1 MKYRKLGTSELEVSV
16 LSVGAW
22 EFGNPQPGFVTG
34 DQVAVDA
41 VVGAALD
48 AGINLFDTAQVYSNG
63 RSEEML
69 GKALAGRRD
78 EVLIATKFLDSD
90 NWDKDDILRR
100 LKASLTRLGTHY
112 VDLYQMHWPRNDMD
126 AADVEIMLDAF
137 GEARQQGLAREVGI
151 SNFRMSDLALLPP
164 DATELLV
171 SNQVPYSLLW
181 RFYDIEGAAE
191 FCRSRGISF
200 LPYCPLAQG
209 LLTGRF
215 TMDHRPEEGP
225 LANSKWMR
233 DDVYPRA
240 MAVVDEVKRVADQMG
255 CAPAQ
260 VALRWLLEREVV
272 ASIIVGTTK
281 VQHLES
287 NLKALECALPAEISA
302 HLDRASLHFQECL
315 RAEWRS
321 TWGDN

>member
-1 MKYRKLGTSELEVSV
+1 MEYRRLGTSELEVSV

-22 EFGNPQPGFVTG
+22 EFGNPQLGFVTG
-34 DQVAVDA
+34 DQGAVDA

-48 AGINLFDTAQVYSNG
+48 AGINLFDTAQVYSDG

-69 GKALAGRRD
+69 GKALAGKRD
-78 EVLIATKFLDSD
+78 EALIATKFLDSG
-90 NWDKDDILRR
+90 NWDKGDILAR
-100 LKASLTRLGTHY
+100 LKASLTRLGTDH

-126 AADVEIMLDAF
+126 AADIEVMRDAF
-137 GEARQQGLAREVGI
+137 VEARQQGLAREVGI
-151 SNFRMSDLALLPP
+151 SNFRMKDLALLPP
-164 DATELLV
+164 EASELLV

-215 TMDHRPEEGP
+215 SMDHRPDQGP
-225 LANSKWMR
+225 LASAKWMR
-233 DDVYPRA
+233 DEVYPRA
-240 MAVVDEVKRVADQMG
+240 MAVVDEVKRVAGEIG

-272 ASIIVGTTK
+272 ASVIVGTTNME
-281 VQHLES
+281 HFES
-287 NLKALECALPAEISA
+287 NLDALECALPAELSA
-302 HLDRASLHFQECL
+302 HLDRASLDFQECL
-315 RAEWRS
+315 PSEWRS